1 MQGYELI
8 EQDIQKVKNLGV
20 KVMQRNIATVQDEY
34 IRHDPDAVAQA
45 IIELVCEDLKFKDK
59 QNDMKYMLLNDRLKS
74 SKKHNKRIKRNREKK
89 NKKQLQGKSKFFEK
103 YQDRISSIQE
113 SDIKLK
119 EKEKLNKMQEK
130 LRKKQ
135 QTKITKRK
143 AEVKKEEINVQMPNK
158 IDQLDENE
166 RKKIIDTINKLRR

>member
-1 MQGYELI
+1 
-8 EQDIQKVKNLGV
+8 
-20 KVMQRNIATVQDEY
+20 
-34 IRHDPDAVAQA
+34 
-45 IIELVCEDLKFKDK
+45 
-59 QNDMKYMLLNDRLKS
+59 MKIN
-74 SKKHNKRIKRNREKK
+74 RNRKVLF
-89 NKKQLQGKSKFFEK
+89 N
-103 YQDRISSIQE
+103 IQE

-135 QTKITKRK
+135 QAKITKRK

>member
-1 MQGYELI
+1 
-8 EQDIQKVKNLGV
+8 
-20 KVMQRNIATVQDEY
+20 
-34 IRHDPDAVAQA
+34 
-45 IIELVCEDLKFKDK
+45 
-59 QNDMKYMLLNDRLKS
+59 
-74 SKKHNKRIKRNREKK
+74 
-89 NKKQLQGKSKFFEK
+89 
-103 YQDRISSIQE
+103 
-113 SDIKLK
+113 
-119 EKEKLNKMQEK
+119 MQEK